1 MYFCFHAWMTTRVS
15 LTLRNHS
22 WFKHERL
29 PRNRSIVATDRWWR
43 SMPLDH
49 FLHDTANGFRVDMAI
64 DIDHRTLA
72 GLLVEDG
79 QHFET
84 PTADRFIVDK
94 IPAPNMAGMFG
105 FCLQAGGDTPASASW
120 LALGDPP
127 SPVHVAD
134 AARIEHWP
142 QATSLSA
149 TCRLCPGLTVFLRG
163 SPAQSLSP
171 ASCPPASVLTAHS
184 PSQAPSSAWPD

>member
-1 MYFCFHAWMTTRVS
+1 MNGFACHRFA
-15 LTLRNHS
+15 
-22 WFKHERL
+22 
-29 PRNRSIVATDRWWR
+29 PRNGTVVAANILWR

-64 DIDHRTLA
+64 DMDDRTFA

-105 FCLQAGGDTPASASW
+105 FCLQAGGDTPAAAFW
-120 LALGDPP
+120 LALGDRQAQFTSQTLHETFTHMPAFVLQQLRDLGIAPP
-127 SPVHVAD
+127 
-134 AARIEHWP
+134 
-142 QATSLSA
+142 
-149 TCRLCPGLTVFLRG
+149 G
-163 SPAQSLSP
+163 
-171 ASCPPASVLTAHS
+171 VL
-184 PSQAPSSAWPD
+184 P

>member
-1 MYFCFHAWMTTRVS
+1 MNGFACHRFA
-15 LTLRNHS
+15 
-22 WFKHERL
+22 
-29 PRNRSIVATDRWWR
+29 PRNGTVVAANILWR

-64 DIDHRTLA
+64 DMDDRTFA

-105 FCLQAGGDTPASASW
+105 FCLQAGGDTPAAAFW
-120 LALGDPP
+120 LALGDRQAQF
-127 SPVHVAD
+127 HVAD
-134 AARIEHWP
+134 LARDVYPH
-142 QATSLSA
+142 ASLRPS
-149 TCRLCPGLTVFLRG
+149 T
-163 SPAQSLSP
+163 
-171 ASCPPASVLTAHS
+171 AS
-184 PSQAPSSAWPD
+184 